1 MINPEG
7 KALLKESSFVFQQLK
22 TLVEDT
28 YKLGTLNKA
37 YEIFGG
43 YVNRS
48 FGVEMTK
55 PNGEDIDY
63 FVRKYRTTATD
74 EDIRVEHSLVT
85 YAIEKGMDVAA
96 GVVPLPSGATF
107 TKVEEEVDGK
117 TVVYPFAVYRYLYGD
132 DTYDWINTNLKPEE
146 DYNLGALQAKFH
158 NFTNGFNP
166 GEKAEPQIYDFLEA
180 KKEHF
185 IHCPDGLPIPERDR
199 YIILYK
205 SSVDEVLANCDKAR
219 KGLEDSGMLETAPK
233 TPCHCDYHPG
243 NVKWQDGKCIGIF
256 DFDWSKL
263 DYRLFD
269 ICFGLVYT
277 VSAWEA
283 MQDGILHM
291 DRVKTYLQGYNDYL
305 KNEGT
310 LTPLTKEEAKAF
322 PYMMLAGV
330 IYLFNWATDYFNFW
344 EDYNEFEWY
353 YYLAHIM
360 RLMHFVNDNA
370 QELEDIM
377 TSVL

>member
-1 MINPEG
+1 MINPQG
-7 KALLKESSFVFQQLK
+7 KELLKESSFEFQQIK
-22 TLVEDT
+22 GLVEDT
-28 YKLGTLNKA
+28 YKLGTLDKV

-48 FGVEMTK
+48 FGVEMTD
-55 PNGEDIDY
+55 PQGQAIDY

-74 EDIRVEHSLVT
+74 EDIKVEHSLVT

-96 GVVPLPSGATF
+96 GVIPLPSGKTF
-107 TKVEEEVDGK
+107 TKVEEEVDGE
-117 TVVYPFAVYRYLYGD
+117 TVVYPFAIYRYLYGD
-132 DTYDWINTNLKPEE
+132 DTYDWLNTNMTPEE
-146 DYNLGALQAKFH
+146 DYNLGKLQAKFH
-158 NFTNGFNP
+158 NFTNGFDP
-166 GEKAEPQIYDFLEA
+166 GEKAEPQIYEFLDV

-205 SSVDEVLANCDKAR
+205 SFLDEELGYCDKAR
-219 KGLEDSGMLETAPK
+219 KGLEDSGMIGKAPK

-243 NVKWQDGKCIGIF
+243 NVKWQDGDCIGIF

-283 MQDGILHM
+283 QQDGNLHM

-310 LTPLTKEEAKAF
+310 LTTITPEEVKAF
-322 PYMMLAGV
+322 PYMMLSACV
-330 IYLFNWATDYFNFW
+330 YLFNWVTDYFNFW
-344 EDYNEFEWY
+344 EDYNEYEWY

-360 RLMHFVNDNA
+360 RISRFVDGHA
-370 QELEDIM
+370 KELEEIIN
-377 TSVL
+377 SVI